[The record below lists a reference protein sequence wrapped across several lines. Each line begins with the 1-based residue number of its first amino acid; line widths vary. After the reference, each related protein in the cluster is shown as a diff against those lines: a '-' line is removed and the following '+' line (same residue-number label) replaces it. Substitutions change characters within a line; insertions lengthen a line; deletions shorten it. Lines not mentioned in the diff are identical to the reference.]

1 MSTPN
6 TIAGTNYSYRN
17 IFIWNNRFNS
27 QTANYTDSGSGSTL
41 TAGIMIGRV
50 SATGLV
56 KQCITT
62 ATDGSQIPIG
72 ILLATYVV
80 GASETVAIEFG
91 IAGDIDSGTIV
102 FGGSPA
108 DSLTSAV
115 YLNDG
120 TTKIGT
126 VLDVLNGKGILPIAT
141 NEMTY
146 ADNTL

>member
-1 MSTPN
+1 MAN
-6 TIAGTNYSYRN
+6 LLVTNFSQRN

-27 QTANYTDSGSGSTL
+27 QAAEYTDSGSGSTL
-41 TAGIMIGRV
+41 AAGIMIGRI
-50 SATGLV
+50 SATGKV

-72 ILLATYVV
+72 ILLADYEVA
-80 GASETVAIEFG
+80 ASASVDLTFG
-91 IAGDIDSGTIV
+91 IAGDVDSGMIV

-108 DSLTSAV
+108 DTLSSAV
-115 YLNDG
+115 FLNDG

-146 ADNTL
+146 EDTQA

>member
-6 TIAGTNYSYRN
+6 TLLINNYQQRP

-27 QTANYTDSGSGSTL
+27 QTAEYTDSGSGSTL
-41 TAGIMIGRV
+41 NAGIMIGRV
-50 SATGLV
+50 TATGKV
-56 KQCITT
+56 KQCITS

-72 ILLATYVV
+72 ILLATYEVD
-80 GASETVAIEFG
+80 ASASVNIEFG
-91 IAGDIDSGTIV
+91 IAGDVDSGMLV

-108 DSLTSAV
+108 DSLTSIV

-120 TTKIGT
+120 TTAIGS

-146 ADNTL
+146 EDNQ